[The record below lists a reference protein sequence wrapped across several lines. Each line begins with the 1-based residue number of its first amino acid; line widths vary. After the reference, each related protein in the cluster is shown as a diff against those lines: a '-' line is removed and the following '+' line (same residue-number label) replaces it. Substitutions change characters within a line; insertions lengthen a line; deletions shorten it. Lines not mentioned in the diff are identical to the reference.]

1 MGTAVGPLILAPISE
16 MRGRRIVYNIA
27 NLGFCAFS
35 AGCALTPTI
44 AGLVAMRFLQGCAAS
59 CSVNNAGGTIADV
72 VPTHRRGAVMSLFSM
87 GFLLGPVIG
96 PIVGSYLASAAGWR
110 WIFWLLLIFVSC
122 TASSGPAMLTD
133 FLDQFAGKYFCYHMP
148 RDIRA
153 SPS

>member
-1 MGTAVGPLILAPISE
+1 MGPLILAPISE